1 VGGAEGQLARFIKSQ
16 IRGLF
21 LTNPVLEFGQGVH
34 GHWTP
39 ASDWPRPLPPI
50 GRGFSST
57 VEGFLIGPHQVKSWY
72 IRSCNDLRLRS
83 LSKSEP
89 LIGIGCSRPERLSS
103 VAAP

>member
-1 VGGAEGQLARFIKSQ
+1 MTLVAPRCIGTQRNGPSAGELLRPSVGCAEGQSARFIKSQ

-57 VEGFLIGPHQVKSWY
+57 VEGLL
-72 IRSCNDLRLRS
+72 D
-83 LSKSEP
+83 
-89 LIGIGCSRPERLSS
+89 RP
-103 VAAP
+103 